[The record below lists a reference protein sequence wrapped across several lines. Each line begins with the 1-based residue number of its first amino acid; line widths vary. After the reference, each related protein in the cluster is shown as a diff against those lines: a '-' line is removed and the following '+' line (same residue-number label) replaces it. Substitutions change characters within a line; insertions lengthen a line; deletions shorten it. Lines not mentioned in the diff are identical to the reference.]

1 MANAKYNI
9 LKFRGKYPYKQK
21 LPYVTGYTNA
31 GPILKVINEL
41 KYYGDKLLISEL
53 ENLYHK
59 GFTHVIITL

>member
-31 GPILKVINEL
+31 GPILKVINEI
-41 KYYGDKLLISEL
+41 KYYGDKLLVSEL

>member
-1 MANAKYNI
+1 MANDQYNI

-31 GPILKVINEL
+31 GPILRVINEL

-53 ENLYHK
+53 ENLYNK
-59 GFTHVIITL
+59 GFTHVIVTL

>member
-59 GFTHVIITL
+59 GFTHVIVTL

>member
-1 MANAKYNI
+1 MANDKYHI
-9 LKFRGKYPYKQK
+9 LQFRGKYPYKQK

-53 ENLYHK
+53 ENLYDK
-59 GFTHVIITL
+59 GFTHVIVTL

>member
-1 MANAKYNI
+1 MANDKYHI
-9 LKFRGKYPYKQK
+9 LHFRGKYPYKQK

-53 ENLYHK
+53 ENLYDK
-59 GFTHVIITL
+59 GFTHVIVTL

>member
-1 MANAKYNI
+1 MANDKYHI
-9 LKFRGKYPYKQK
+9 LQFRGKYPYKQK

-31 GPILKVINEL
+31 GPILRVINEL

-59 GFTHVIITL
+59 GFTHVIVTL

>member
-1 MANAKYNI
+1 MANDKYHI

-31 GPILKVINEL
+31 GPILRVINEL

-53 ENLYHK
+53 ENLYNK
-59 GFTHVIITL
+59 GFTHVIVTL

>member
-1 MANAKYNI
+1 MANDKYNI
-9 LKFRGKYPYKQK
+9 LKFRGKYSYKQK

-31 GPILKVINEL
+31 GPILKVMDEL

-59 GFTHVIITL
+59 GFTHVIVTL

>member
-31 GPILKVINEL
+31 GPILKVINEI
-41 KYYGDKLLISEL
+41 KYYGDKLLILEL